1 MVSPAVRGAGTE
13 LVPLDPGRHMVVRE
27 AILPAESIGIGF
39 VGSWGGSVVFSGK
52 AVDLLEVLLP

>member
-1 MVSPAVRGAGTE
+1 M
-13 LVPLDPGRHMVVRE
+13 VPLDPGRHMVVRE

-39 VGSWGGSVVFSGK
+39 VGSWGGSVGLSGK